1 MSSLIARSSQHK
13 QRGLS
18 TRTLMLSLGAL
29 AVLGALAAGLRGTL
43 GVSTGDSSGESA
55 EAAGERLFERLAC
68 GTCHGAQPGAR
79 GPALT
84 GLFGSQVTLQ
94 SGVTIQADEAYVGE
108 SIMNPGAKV
117 LAGYDPI
124 MPVYQG
130 QIDEEG
136 LRQLTAYIRSLR
148 VSAAASATPEGGENE
163 R

>member
-1 MSSLIARSSQHK
+1 MISFLAGSSQHK

-18 TRTLMLSLGAL
+18 TRTFMLSLGAL

-43 GVSTGDSSGESA
+43 GVFTGGSSGESS
-55 EAAGERLFERLAC
+55 EAAGERLFKRLGC

-94 SGVTIQADEAYVGE
+94 SGVTVQADEGYVRE

-117 LAGYDPI
+117 LAGYDLI

-130 QIDEEG
+130 QIGEEG

-148 VSAAASATPEGGENE
+148 VSAAASATPEGGKNE